1 MAKPGPARRV
11 PLVEALAAR
20 FPDLDDPAGAVT
32 DGRVRVEGK
41 PALNPRGLVAAAASI
56 TVDPVPTLRGA
67 AKLTAALDAFDL
79 TVAGRVALD
88 VGAAA
93 GGFTSVLLDRG
104 AARVYAVDAG
114 HGQLRGSLR
123 QDPRVVNLERTNLGT
138 LTPTLVPDAV
148 GVVTLDLSYLS
159 ISAAVPALE
168 RIELAPGADLVA
180 LVKPMFELG
189 LDRPPVAAEQLTRAV
204 DAAVAGAT
212 GNGWRVAG
220 TIDSPVRGARGAIE
234 FLLHARR

>member
-1 MAKPGPARRV
+1 MAPGRQISIVDDRTAASSVRSRWRSPVRQRRV

-32 DGRVRVEGK
+32 SGRVRVEGE

-67 AKLTAALDAFDL
+67 AKLAAALDVFDL

-88 VGAAA
+88 AGAAA

-104 AARVYAVDAG
+104 AARVYAIDAG

-148 GVVTLDLSYLS
+148 GVVTLGTLSYLS
-159 ISAAVPALE
+159 IVGAVPE
-168 RIELAPGADLVA
+168 
-180 LVKPMFELG
+180 
-189 LDRPPVAAEQLTRAV
+189 LDR
-204 DAAVAGAT
+204 
-212 GNGWRVAG
+212 
-220 TIDSPVRGARGAIE
+220 IAI
-234 FLLHARR
+234 ASRRRL

>member
-1 MAKPGPARRV
+1 VAKPGPARRV
-11 PLVEALAAR
+11 LLVEALAAR

-32 DGRVRVEGK
+32 EGRVRVAGK

-56 TVDPVPTLRGA
+56 TVDPVPALRGT

-88 VGAAA
+88 AGAAA

-123 QDPRVVNLERTNLGT
+123 QDPRVVNLERTNLGA
-138 LTPTLVPDAV
+138 LTPALVPDAI

-159 ISAAVPALE
+159 IAAAVPTLD
-168 RIELAPGADLVA
+168 RIQLATGADLVA

-189 LDRPPVAAEQLTRAV
+189 LDRPPTAAADLDRAV
-204 DAAVAGAT
+204 DAAVAGVT
-212 GNGWRVAG
+212 RSGWQLAG
-220 TIDSPVRGARGAIE
+220 RAESPARGARGAVE
-234 FLLHARR
+234 YFVHARR